1 MKSKLTR
8 ECPNKLTC
16 IIDFKMSV
24 HSEYNILV
32 GLINELFFRTKYDLK
47 LTVEVVRS
55 LKKRTKQHLENMAMI
70 MTDSKYNQSI
80 QRIPVTD
87 DELNAEDELD
97 SALKKVKRMLAMAS
111 NDLSE
116 TWYLNTL
123 ISEVM
128 THLDNFETL
137 NYQNRCD
144 DNSFDTP
151 IIDWKE
157 AMRRERVA

>member
-1 MKSKLTR
+1 
-8 ECPNKLTC
+8 
-16 IIDFKMSV
+16 
-24 HSEYNILV
+24 
-32 GLINELFFRTKYDLK
+32 
-47 LTVEVVRS
+47 VRS

-97 SALKKVKRMLAMAS
+97 SALKKAKRMLAMAS